1 MKIKYVRNKSDNY
14 IDFMRKNW
22 KRKYLKDK
30 HWRNSSQRMFWKI
43 AVDKVFDSFGKF
55 VSLIP
60 MA

>member
-1 MKIKYVRNKSDNY
+1 MCAISQTIISISWEKIERES
-14 IDFMRKNW
+14 I
-22 KRKYLKDK
+22 LKISIEETAVK
-30 HWRNSSQRMFWKI
+30 GMFWKI

>member
-1 MKIKYVRNKSDNY
+1 MCAISQTIISISWEKIERES
-14 IDFMRKNW
+14 I
-22 KRKYLKDK
+22 LKISIEETAIK
-30 HWRNSSQRMFWKI
+30 GMFWKI